1 MKISYDAEADALSIT
16 FRETTVTTKHLG
28 GGHRGGLRQRGPAN
42 GAGNP
47 GRAKTLW
54 RTRNHAASGAG
65 RHGCIIHNRQE
76 SAQRPPMKLHVDKG
90 ADALYLQLDD
100 SKIIESDEVAPGVIL
115 DYNDRNE
122 VVGIEMLYLSR
133 RSQALDTT
141 ALEIE
146 TV

>member
-1 MKISYDAEADALSIT
+1 
-16 FRETTVTTKHLG
+16 
-28 GGHRGGLRQRGPAN
+28 
-42 GAGNP
+42 
-47 GRAKTLW
+47 
-54 RTRNHAASGAG
+54 
-65 RHGCIIHNRQE
+65 
-76 SAQRPPMKLHVDKG
+76 MKLHVDKG

-115 DYNDRNE
+115 DSNDRNE
-122 VVGIEMLYLSR
+122 VVGIELLYLSR